1 MGTGHEEQEGQH
13 GKLCEA
19 GMGLE
24 GVNTEESHGD
34 LPVSHCTAF
43 LVPLLSIGG
52 WNPKD

>member
-24 GVNTEESHGD
+24 GVK
-34 LPVSHCTAF
+34 
-43 LVPLLSIGG
+43 
-52 WNPKD
+52 PKDPTETSQSRVALHF